1 MAEEVRPL
9 RVRSV
14 SLAVRCEVCHQA
26 DCYDPTT
33 NICSRCQD
41 VLPLVTPRKSLPE
54 PTFDS
59 LERFWT
65 MLLAGSRVGVVG
77 SLLVVTL
84 YVLLRQTVWPDAH
97 PIRNGVMFAE
107 LGFLIGTFAGVLRH
121 GGHADTPR
129 IAAHN
134 AMLGFVFGGI
144 LTGLLYLLRF
154 ASPDL
159 DGADFLRF
167 LAFCTFGGLVF
178 ALGGGFIGAVLS
190 VLIPVN
196 HPLRRRPMSF

>member
-1 MAEEVRPL
+1 MAEEIQPL

-26 DCYDPTT
+26 DCYDPAT
-33 NICSRCQD
+33 NICTRCRD
-41 VLPLVTPRKSLPE
+41 VLPLVAPPRAIRE

-65 MLLAGSRVGVVG
+65 MLLAGSRVGLVS
-77 SLLVVTL
+77 SLLVVAL
-84 YVLLRQTVWPDAH
+84 YVLLRQTLLPDTH
-97 PIRNGVMFAE
+97 PIRNGAMFAE
-107 LGFLIGTFAGVLRH
+107 IGFLIGTFAGVLRH

-159 DGADFLRF
+159 DGLDFLRF
-167 LAFCTFGGLVF
+167 LAFCTFGGLIF

-196 HPLRRRPMSF
+196 HPLRRRPTPF